1 MKTSREACISVVTSC
16 SCDTYCGKPPCRLAG
31 MKRVELVYC
40 DAGGGHRSAANA
52 LCEVARRERRPWSVT
67 MTNPLEL
74 FAPLD
79 FWRRVTGVSVEE
91 GYNGMLRR
99 GWTFGS
105 PAMLRVMH
113 SVIRRHHKSQVRL
126 LEKHWQK
133 NRPDVVVS
141 LIPHFNRSIHEAM
154 QRVMPGV
161 PLVTILTDLA
171 DYPPHFW
178 IEERQDQYF
187 VCGTPLAHKQALD
200 AGHPVERV
208 FQTSGMILNPRFY
221 DPATPRDAAD
231 RARLGL
237 DASLPTAMM
246 MFGGAGSASMR
257 TIARLLNESDLP
269 VQIIAVCGKN
279 DRLEAALRSMP
290 KRVPMHVTGFT
301 PDIARLM
308 RLSDFFIGKPGPGS
322 ISEAISMGLPVIIE
336 RNSWTMPQERYNA
349 EWVEACGFGIAIRS
363 IRRDIV
369 NAVAAM
375 VDPIER
381 GLFVERVNAYQNQ
394 AVFEIPQILDRILSA

>member
-1 MKTSREACISVVTSC
+1 MKT
-16 SCDTYCGKPPCRLAG
+16 
-31 MKRVELVYC
+31 VELVYC

-52 LCEVARRERRPWSVT
+52 LCEVARRERRPWT
-67 MTNPLEL
+67 LRMTNPLEL
-74 FAPLD
+74 FASLD
-79 FWRRVTGVSVEE
+79 FWRRITGVSVEE

-99 GWTFGS
+99 GWTLGS

-126 LEKHWQK
+126 LELHWRT

-187 VCGTPLAHKQALD
+187 VCGTPFARDQAITL
-200 AGHPVERV
+200 GHPADRV
-208 FQTSGMILNPRFY
+208 FETSGMILNPRFY
-221 DPATPRDAAD
+221 DPVAPRAAVD
-231 RARLGL
+231 IAALGL
-237 DASLPTAMM
+237 DPSLPTAML
-246 MFGGAGSASMR
+246 MFGGAGSAAMR
-257 TIARLLNESDLP
+257 TIIRLLDDSGLA
-269 VQIIAVCGKN
+269 VQIIAACGKN
-279 DRLEAALRSMP
+279 DRLERALRGTP
-290 KRVPMHVTGFT
+290 TRIPMYVTGFT
-301 PDIARLM
+301 ADVPRLM

-322 ISEAISMGLPVIIE
+322 ISEAVSMGLPVIIE

-349 EWVEACGFGIAIRS
+349 EWVEERGFGIAVRS
-363 IRRDIV
+363 FRRDIV
-369 NAVAAM
+369 QAVAAM
-375 VDPIER
+375 ADPIQR
-381 GLFVERVNAYQNQ
+381 GLFVERINAYQNQ
-394 AVFEIPQILDRILSA
+394 AVFEIPRILDRILSA

>member
-1 MKTSREACISVVTSC
+1 MMAESCISVVTSRLDDSRC
-16 SCDTYCGKPPCRLAG
+16 AKLSDRLAG
-31 MKRVELVYC
+31 MKTIELVYC

-52 LCEVARRERRPWSVT
+52 LCEVARRERRPWTVR

-74 FAPLD
+74 FASLD
-79 FWRRVTGVSVEE
+79 FWRKVTGVSVEE

-99 GWTFGS
+99 GWTLGS

-133 NRPDVVVS
+133 SRPDVVVS

-154 QRVMPGV
+154 LRVMPGV

-187 VCGTPLAHKQALD
+187 VCGTPLAREQALT
-200 AGHPVERV
+200 AGHPADRV

-221 DPATPRDAAD
+221 DPVAPRDAAD
-231 RARLGL
+231 IAALGL
-237 DASLPTAMM
+237 NASLPTAMM
-246 MFGGAGSASMR
+246 MFGGAGSAAMR
-257 TIARLLNESDLP
+257 TIARLLSESDLP
-269 VQIIAVCGKN
+269 VQIIAACGKN
-279 DRLEAALRSMP
+279 DRLESALRGMHT
-290 KRVPMHVTGFT
+290 RVPMYVTGFT
-301 PDIARLM
+301 ADVPRLM
-308 RLSDFFIGKPGPGS
+308 RLADFFIGKPGPGS
-322 ISEAISMGLPVIIE
+322 ISEAVSMGLPVIIE

-349 EWVEACGFGIAIRS
+349 EWVEESGFGIAVRS
-363 IRRDIV
+363 FKREIV
-369 NAVAAM
+369 PAVAAM
-375 VDPIER
+375 VDPIRR
-381 GLFVERVNAYQNQ
+381 GLFVERINAYQNQ